1 MQYFKFMNWWIG
13 EFVVSF
19 FDVTNRLYVGKTLPS
34 IFLPGILNSKQMRK
48 IFPLPKVEEILV
60 AGIWGFGIWSWY
72 LLFPLVTWYT
82 SLVKYL
88 TQITNLSFAALCEST
103 QTALLPRKV
112 LWFDGKF
119 WCRFLIWARRYVFR
133 FRSQNCAPKQNH
145 NT

>member
-34 IFLPGILNSKQMRK
+34 LFLPGILNSKQMRK

-88 TQITNLSFAALCEST
+88 TQITNLFLCSIARVHPDST
-103 QTALLPRKV
+103 VTPKRVVIWRKILMQISDLSETLCLPFPVAKLRAKT
-112 LWFDGKF
+112 K
-119 WCRFLIWARRYVFR
+119 
-133 FRSQNCAPKQNH
+133 S
-145 NT
+145 